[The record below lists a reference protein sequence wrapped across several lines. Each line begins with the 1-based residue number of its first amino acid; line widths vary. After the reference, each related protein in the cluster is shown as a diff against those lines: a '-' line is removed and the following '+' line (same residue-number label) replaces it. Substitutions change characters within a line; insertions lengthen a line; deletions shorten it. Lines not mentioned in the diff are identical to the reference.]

1 MEDKGNHRSR
11 KHTPAASSAVTS
23 LRSAAK
29 EFESAREAVVG
40 IEGEK
45 DSSLGGIK
53 VGTLWLRVLWNLSVG
68 IAVGIYIARFS
79 RYHSSATLFPRL
91 VGYPVLILALV
102 SLVLDVAQLV
112 RRRLNVL
119 SQPGR
124 EQISLLNLFI
134 GMALAALYFALW
146 NLLGFELDTVVLII
160 LAPIIL
166 GYSKRRII
174 VLVAIGFLIAAL
186 FTFLF
191 GLGSGAILPLG
202 YFNIRWP

>member
-29 EFESAREAVVG
+29 EFESARETVVG
-40 IEGEK
+40 IEG
-45 DSSLGGIK
+45 DQGSSLGGIK
-53 VGTLWLRVLWNLSVG
+53 VGTLWLRILWNLSVG
-68 IAVGIYIARFS
+68 IAVSVYIARFS

-91 VGYPVLILALV
+91 VGYPVLILALA
-102 SLVLDVAQLV
+102 SLVLDIVQLV
-112 RRRLNVL
+112 QRRPKVL
-119 SQPGR
+119 SQPAR

-146 NLLGFELDTVVLII
+146 NPLGFELDTVVLMIV
-160 LAPIIL
+160 APIIL

-174 VLVAIGFLIAAL
+174 VLLAIGFLIATL

-202 YFNIRWP
+202 YFNMRWP